1 MKNKKIILGITGSIA
16 SFRVPDFALK
26 VVNIGAD
33 LSVILT
39 DYAQNFI
46 TPVVI
51 NTINNNKTY
60 TNESNLTQ
68 PMLHI
73 ELARM
78 ADVILIMPATAHVI
92 AKLANG
98 FCDDLLST
106 VCVATKAPIIL
117 VPAMNHVM
125 WANSIVQENIT
136 KLQNHGV
143 EIWGPISGTQMCR
156 EQGIGNM
163 MASNDIIN
171 KLIDVLS

>member
-60 TNESNLTQ
+60 TNESNLSQ
-68 PMLHI
+68 PI
-73 ELARM
+73 
-78 ADVILIMPATAHVI
+78 
-92 AKLANG
+92 
-98 FCDDLLST
+98 
-106 VCVATKAPIIL
+106 
-117 VPAMNHVM
+117 
-125 WANSIVQENIT
+125 
-136 KLQNHGV
+136 
-143 EIWGPISGTQMCR
+143 
-156 EQGIGNM
+156 
-163 MASNDIIN
+163 
-171 KLIDVLS
+171 